1 MSCTIK
7 LVRGDT
13 RPQVKFV
20 VTDENTDKV
29 VDISGSTPRLKFR
42 AIGTTQVLFVRE
54 GQLMSGL
61 ELPDGEVDT
70 DPPYNTPG
78 TGGRV
83 VFSFI
88 AGDLDLT
95 PGYYEGEIE
104 ITFSDDSIQTVYRS
118 QRFFIRPDY

>member
-1 MSCTIK
+1 
-7 LVRGDT
+7 
-13 RPQVKFV
+13 
-20 VTDENTDKV
+20 
-29 VDISGSTPRLKFR
+29 
-42 AIGTTQVLFVRE
+42 
-54 GQLMSGL
+54 MSGL